1 MSVNKGLLA
10 RLEAKPGKED
20 EVEEFLKSA
29 LPLAKKEELT
39 IDWFAFR
46 IDDSTFGIYDTF
58 EGEKGQK
65 AHLEGEIASALLARA
80 DELLAS
86 EPTIEE
92 IDVLAAK

>member
-1 MSVNKGLLA
+1 MTVKKGLLA

-29 LPLAKKEELT
+29 LPLAEAEELT
-39 IDWFAFR
+39 IDWFAFK

-58 EGEKGQK
+58 ESEEGQK
-65 AHLEGEIASALLARA
+65 AHLEGDIASALLAKA

-86 EPTIEE
+86 EPVIKK

>member
-1 MSVNKGLLA
+1 MTVSKGLLA

-20 EVEEFLKSA
+20 ELEEFLKSA
-29 LPLAKKEELT
+29 LPLAEDEDLT
-39 IDWFAFR
+39 IDWFAFK

-58 EGEKGQK
+58 EGEEGQN
-65 AHLEGEIASALLARA
+65 AHLEGEIASALLTKA

-86 EPTIEE
+86 EPSIEK

>member
-20 EVEEFLKSA
+20 DVEEFLKNA
-29 LPLAKKEELT
+29 LPLAQKEDLT
-39 IDWFAFR
+39 IDWFAFK

-58 EGEKGQK
+58 EGEEGQN
-65 AHLEGEIASALLARA
+65 AHLEGEIASALLAKA

-86 EPTIEE
+86 EPVIEK
-92 IDVLAAK
+92 IDVLASK